1 MTNDI
6 ILSIS
11 QRSIFADGQS
21 FGDSGPYE
29 RLRGRAHHAVD
40 PNAAAQAGIVDLD
53 KAPRTADGKVE
64 FATDVLILKPLDPA
78 RGNRRIFYDWG
89 NRGNLRALQFFN
101 DATGSNDP
109 RAPEHAGNGYLFRR
123 GYSFVWS
130 AWEADLLPGNDR
142 VVLDVPT
149 VTEGGAPITG
159 VVRQEFIPEAR
170 TLCYPLSG
178 RASTR
183 SYPTVS
189 LDTTK
194 ARLTKRRYPNDPRIE
209 IAPERWQFAQVLA
222 GFGVAGEG
230 AAAEIGIAP
239 SDTHVY
245 LPDGFEPGWIYEI
258 VYQARDPIV
267 GGLGHTTV
275 RDLIAFLK
283 HEDSDAAGAANP
295 LGPIEKAYGWGRSQT
310 GRAIRDF
317 VYNGYNVDAKGR
329 KVFDG
334 LLPHV
339 SGAGLMW
346 MNHRFASIVS
356 PAGQQYEDHFNIA
369 DRFPFSYAETTDH
382 LTGKTDAILKR
393 PESDPLILH
402 TQTASEYWQRKGS
415 LVHTDTQGNDL
426 AQPEGV
432 RVYMWSSSQHFADP
446 MIGAPRKGVCQQFVN
461 PVQTSMLFRAML
473 DAMDRWASD
482 GTPPPDSRIPKR
494 ADGTLQSYDNW
505 KASFPSIAG
514 VSLTA
519 GPASLPLFD
528 FGPDTEK
535 GLLSK
540 QPPDVI
546 DAEGYAIMVPA
557 VDEDGNDSAGVRAP
571 MVQAPLGTYTGWN
584 VRAPGFGTGANHEF
598 TGSYIPFP
606 DTVEERRFTND
617 PRRAVQERYATP
629 EDYVEAIRA
638 AAKRLVAEGL
648 MLEED
653 VERCAEQARNWG
665 RPRHLTRL

>member
-6 ILSIS
+6 TLSIS

-40 PNAAAQAGIVDLD
+40 PDAAAQAGIVDLD
-53 KAPRTADGKVE
+53 KAPRNANGKVE

-101 DATGSNDP
+101 DAVGSNDP
-109 RAPEHAGNGYLFRR
+109 RDPAHAGNGYLFRR

-159 VVRQEFIPEAR
+159 VVRQEFIPEAP

-283 HEDSDAAGAANP
+283 HEERDAAGVANP

-369 DRFPFSYAETTDH
+369 DRFPFSCAETTDH

-415 LVHTDTQGNDL
+415 LVHTDTKGNDL

-482 GTPPPDSRIPKR
+482 GTSPPDSRIPKR
-494 ADGTLQSYDNW
+494 ADGTLQSYEDW
-505 KASFPSIAG
+505 KAGFPKIAG
-514 VSLTA
+514 VALTA

-528 FGPDTEK
+528 FGPDVEK
-535 GLLSK
+535 GLLTK
-540 QPPDVI
+540 QPPDVV

-617 PRRAVQERYATP
+617 TRRAVQERYATP

-638 AAKRLVAEGL
+638 AAERLVAEGL

-653 VERCAEQARNWG
+653 VQRCAEQARNWG

>member
-1 MTNDI
+1 MTNEI
-6 ILSIS
+6 TLSIG
-11 QRSIFADGQS
+11 QRSTFADGMT

-29 RLRGRAHHAVD
+29 RLRGSALHAID
-40 PNAAAQAGIVDLD
+40 PDAAAQAGIVDLD
-53 KAPRTADGKVE
+53 KAPRNADGKVE
-64 FATDVLILKPLDPA
+64 FAADVLILKPVDPA
-78 RGNRRIFYDWG
+78 RGNKRVFYDWG

-101 DATGSNDP
+101 DAVGSNDP
-109 RAPEHAGNGYLFRR
+109 SSLDHAGNGYLFRR

-149 VTEGGAPITG
+149 VTDNGAPITG
-159 VVRQEFIPEAR
+159 IVRQEFIPEAPA
-170 TLCYPLSG
+170 LCYPLSG

-183 SYPTVS
+183 SYPSVS
-189 LDTTK
+189 LDTRK

-230 AAAEIGIAP
+230 AAAEVGIAP

-245 LPDGFEPGWIYEI
+245 LAEGFEPGWIYEI
-258 VYQARDPIV
+258 IYEARDPIV
-267 GGLGHTTV
+267 GGLGHVAV

-283 HEDSDAAGAANP
+283 HEERDAAGAANP
-295 LGPIEKAYGWGRSQT
+295 LGSIEKAYGWGRSQT

-317 VYNGYNVDAKGR
+317 IYNGYNVDAKGR

-369 DRFPFSYAETTDH
+369 DRFPFSYSETTDH

-415 LVHTDTQGNDL
+415 LVHTDTRGNDL
-426 AQPEGV
+426 PQPETV

-446 MIGAPRKGVCQQFVN
+446 QIGAPRKGVCQQFVN

-482 GTPPPDSRIPKR
+482 GTPPPDSRIPQR
-494 ADGTLQSYDNW
+494 ADGTLQSYEDWQAN
-505 KASFPSIAG
+505 FPAIAG
-514 VSLTA
+514 VTLTA

-528 FGPDTEK
+528 FGPDVDK
-535 GLLSK
+535 GLLAK
-540 QPPDVI
+540 QPPDII
-546 DAEGYAIMVPA
+546 DAEGYTIMVPA
-557 VDEDGNDSAGVRAP
+557 VDEDGNDRAGVRAP

-606 DTVEERRFTND
+606 DTLEERHFTAD
-617 PRRAVQERYATP
+617 PRRAIQERYATP
-629 EDYVEAIRA
+629 EDYLAAVRA
-638 AAKRLVAEGL
+638 AAERLVADGL

-653 VERCAEQARNWG
+653 VARCVEQARNWG